1 MKYNMGNKHIYIRVT
16 AIVMW
21 NIIAILWDIT
31 FTTHTTYYDTIFL
44 IHNVT
49 G

>member
-1 MKYNMGNKHIYIRVT
+1 MKYNMRNKHIYIHEI

-31 FTTHTTYYDTIFL
+31 FTAQTTYYYDTK
-44 IHNVT
+44 N
-49 G
+49 